1 MSEVH
6 IVATFHPVVGKVDRM
21 RDILRVQCATVH
33 EREDYALR
41 FMLTEEISA
50 GDRPSF
56 CLFETYT
63 STTTVEQHLQE
74 PHFKA
79 MLKTME
85 DEGLMAS
92 PPAVLKTTTVA
103 GFDLDRELV
112 L

>member
-1 MSEVH
+1 MFIFMIPSLVGF
-6 IVATFHPVVGKVDRM
+6 ISRVGSVVNFFFFRLTFQSHHR
-21 RDILRVQCATVH
+21 
-33 EREDYALR
+33 
-41 FMLTEEISA
+41 
-50 GDRPSF
+50 
-56 CLFETYT
+56 YT

-92 PPAVLKTTTVA
+92 PPAVLKTTTIA